1 MYTFPYENKLIEE
14 GLIPNPRI
22 SFKVHL
28 PAGLTQIRFLI
39 DSGADVTTL
48 PFYPY
53 AELAHFKKNTK
64 DRITIGG
71 IEGKGIS
78 GYPFSLNVELNGYKF
93 SLRCYFIE
101 SPIEPLLGR
110 LDFWRLFSIY
120 FNNEKKRTEITP
132 IIRV

>member
-1 MYTFPYENKLIEE
+1 MYTFPYESKYIDE
-14 GLIPNPRI
+14 GIIPNPRI
-22 SFKVHL
+22 ALKVYL
-28 PAGLTQIRFLI
+28 PTGFVWIRFLV

-53 AELAHFKKNTK
+53 AEFVHLKKSPK
-64 DRITIGG
+64 DKITIGG
-71 IEGKGIS
+71 IEGKGVA
-78 GYPFSLNVELNGYKF
+78 GYPFSLNAELSSHKF
-93 SLRCYFIE
+93 ILRCYFIE

-132 IIRV
+132 IIRD